1 MTHISARELIE
12 STLEPGSFEAWNTGG
27 VEPAGETAYDRELA
41 AARERTGLS
50 ESVISGAGTIQGRR
64 VAVIVGEFSFL
75 GGSIGVQTARDIVAA
90 LTRATAER
98 IPVLA
103 APVSGGTRMQEGTAA
118 FVHMVAI
125 SAAVVAHKD
134 AGLPYLVYLRNPTTG
149 GVFASWGSLG
159 HVTVVEPGALI
170 GFLGPRVYE
179 ALHGEPFPEGVQTA
193 ENLYR
198 LGIVDAVV
206 GHKHLAALV
215 TSVLDVLAPPHPVPL
230 PEEVSVGDEVPAEID
245 DWAAVELSRLSSRPG
260 LRTLLRVGSD
270 RVVALSGSGTGG
282 DFGDGDRGLSICL
295 ARIAGRGVVVVG
307 HDRRAQG
314 QEIAIGPGA
323 LRAAR
328 RGFQL
333 AVELGLPIVTVI
345 DTPGVALSRE
355 AEEGGLAG
363 EIARCLAA
371 LVAVPVPTVSVLLGQ
386 GAGGGALA
394 LVPADRV
401 LVAQNGWLAP
411 LPPEGASAIIHRDA
425 GHAPDLARAQRVAS
439 VHLLQD
445 GIADRVIPER
455 PSADHEPEAFARR
468 VVAAIASA
476 LDDLAPVD
484 PTARLVDRTRRYER
498 VNPVRTPPKEH
509 P

>member
-1 MTHISARELIE
+1 M
-12 STLEPGSFEAWNTGG
+12 
-27 VEPAGETAYDRELA
+27 
-41 AARERTGLS
+41 
-50 ESVISGAGTIQGRR
+50 
-64 VAVIVGEFSFL
+64 
-75 GGSIGVQTARDIVAA
+75 
-90 LTRATAER
+90 
-98 IPVLA
+98 
-103 APVSGGTRMQEGTAA
+103 
-118 FVHMVAI
+118 
-125 SAAVVAHKD
+125 
-134 AGLPYLVYLRNPTTG
+134 
-149 GVFASWGSLG
+149 
-159 HVTVVEPGALI
+159 
-170 GFLGPRVYE
+170 
-179 ALHGEPFPEGVQTA
+179 
-193 ENLYR
+193 
-198 LGIVDAVV
+198 
-206 GHKHLAALV
+206 
-215 TSVLDVLAPPHPVPL
+215 
-230 PEEVSVGDEVPAEID
+230 
-245 DWAAVELSRLSSRPG
+245 
-260 LRTLLRVGSD
+260 
-270 RVVALSGSGTGG
+270 
-282 DFGDGDRGLSICL
+282 
-295 ARIAGRGVVVVG
+295 VVG

-333 AVELGLPIVTVI
+333 AEDLGLPIVTVI

-371 LVAVPVPTVSVLLGQ
+371 LVAAPVPTVSVLLGQ

-425 GHAPDLARAQRVAS
+425 DHAPDLARAQRVAS

-468 VVAAIASA
+468 VVAATAVA
-476 LDDLAPVD
+476 LDDLAPLD
-484 PTARLVDRTRRYER
+484 PAARLVDRTRRYER

>member
-1 MTHISARELIE
+1 MTRISARDLIE
-12 STLEPGSFEAWNTGG
+12 STLEPGSFEAWNSGG
-27 VEPAGETAYDRELA
+27 AVPEGDTAYDRELA
-41 AARERTGLS
+41 AARDRTGLS
-50 ESVISGAGTIQGRR
+50 ESVITGAGTIHGRR

-90 LTRATAER
+90 LTRATEER
-98 IPVLA
+98 LPVLA

-125 SAAVVAHKD
+125 SAAVAAHKD

-159 HVTVVEPGALI
+159 HVTVAEPGALI

-206 GHKHLAALV
+206 GHEHLGALV
-215 TSVLDVLAPPHPVPL
+215 TSVLDVLAPSTPSPPADEPFVEADL
-230 PEEVSVGDEVPAEID
+230 PTEID

-260 LRTLLRVGSD
+260 LRTLLRVGGD

-282 DFGDGDRGLSICL
+282 DFGDGDRGLSVCL
-295 ARIAGRGVVVVG
+295 ARVAGRGVVVVG

-333 AVELGLPIVTVI
+333 AEELGLPIVTVI

-394 LVPADRV
+394 LMPADRV

-425 GHAPDLARAQRVAS
+425 DHAPDFARSQRVAS

-455 PSADHEPEAFARR
+455 PSADQEPEAFARR

-476 LDDLAPVD
+476 LDDLSPLD
-484 PTARLVDRTRRYER
+484 PAARLVDRTRRYER
-498 VNPVRTPPKEH
+498 VNPVRTTPKEH